1 LSKKTAKANN
11 NNEDAADKTTVI
23 LDAAIKVFAD
33 KGYFG
38 ARVSD
43 IAKEAGIAYGLVYH
57 YFDSKEDLL
66 ISIFRTRWEN
76 FLNAIKRQ
84 IETEDDPREMVRGII
99 SFLFHSYKNNPRMI
113 EVMIID
119 VVKASRFFSGEN
131 VRHFKVAFELITKI
145 VEIGQ
150 SGGRFKAEIDPTLA
164 AYSIFGS
171 VERIMLKWI
180 VDGVRSITANEANEA
195 TDMLTAT
202 LLDGL
207 SVCPDDKG

>member
-1 LSKKTAKANN
+1 MPKKTVKANN
-11 NNEDAADKTTVI
+11 NNEDSTDKTTVI

-43 IAKEAGIAYGLVYH
+43 IANEAGIAYGLVYH

-66 ISIFRTRWEN
+66 LSIFETRWEN
-76 FLNAIKRQ
+76 FLSAIKRV
-84 IETEDDPREMVRGII
+84 IETEDDPREMVRGLI

-131 VRHFKVAFELITKI
+131 VRHFKDAFDLITKI

-150 SGGRFKAEIDPTLA
+150 SRGKFNADIDPTLA
-164 AYSIFGS
+164 AYAIYGS

-180 VDGVRSITANEANEA
+180 VDGVRSITAEDAKRA

-202 LLDGL
+202 LLNGL
-207 SVCPDDKG
+207 SVCPAEK